1 MASNTKRVKIRR
13 TIKKASAGKD
23 RKNSE
28 RNLGVVAKN
37 LPLDKPN
44 ANELKQKKHK
54 K

>member
-13 TIKKASAGKD
+13 TIKKATVGKD

-28 RNLGVVAKN
+28 RNHGSVAKN

-44 ANELKQKKHK
+44 ANEAKQKKK